1 MAVTDQS
8 TNDLTEEG
16 APERAAP
23 NGDGQAPDDSRGR
36 GARALRSRNH
46 GRVPPSA
53 GGEPPRLA
61 PGVELVGEFEGSGF
75 KQPPMIARRPDGQAV
90 QLPALLYTVAEQIDG
105 ERDHEAIAQAASE
118 AAGREL

>member
-8 TNDLTEEG
+8 TNDLTEGGVREH
-16 APERAAP
+16 AAP
-23 NGDGQAPDDSRGR
+23 NGRHAPDDSRRR

-75 KQPPMIARRPDGQAV
+75 KQPPMIARRADGQAV

-105 ERDHEAIAQAASE
+105 ERDHEAIAQAA
-118 AAGREL
+118 